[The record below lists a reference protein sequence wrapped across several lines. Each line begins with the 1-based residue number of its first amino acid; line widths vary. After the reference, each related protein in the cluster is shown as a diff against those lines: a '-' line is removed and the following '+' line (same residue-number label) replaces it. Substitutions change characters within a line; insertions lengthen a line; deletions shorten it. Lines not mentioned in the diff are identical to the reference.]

1 MKYKM
6 EPIWKVCYKCIYWC
20 EDETCIKMPGF
31 GVGCYYCC
39 RKFKDTAESFNKRII
54 KEDK

>member
-1 MKYKM
+1 M